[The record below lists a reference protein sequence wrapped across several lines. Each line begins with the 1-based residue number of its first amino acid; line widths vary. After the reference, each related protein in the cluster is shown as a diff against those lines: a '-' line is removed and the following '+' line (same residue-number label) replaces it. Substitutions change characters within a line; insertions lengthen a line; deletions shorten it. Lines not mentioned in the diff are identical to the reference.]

1 MVLNSRLKWV
11 GLVGLVLS
19 AISLFIHFLLA
30 RFTDD
35 GYIEYQSSIIVFSW
49 RPIFGNSNFPRNVM
63 CKYTYL
69 PRSML
74 SFRLLYSIVLSLCF
88 ETRPQCSYFLNR
100 VFSHFH
106 CCSSCFF
113 CCLVPEFLLLGCL
126 WDYDFVLVL
135 RNQDIN
141 VVLSSWVLS
150 SWIFLSALCL
160 LFSMDLFLSLFMEYN
175 SYPSRFHPVLALE
188 IDIVL

>member
-1 MVLNSRLKWV
+1 MKGEGKMVLNSRLKWV

-49 RPIFGNSNFPRNVM
+49 RPIFGNADFPRTVM

-74 SFRLLYSIVLSLCF
+74 SSFTPLSLCF
-88 ETRPQCSYFLNR
+88 ER
-100 VFSHFH
+100 VHSVHAF
-106 CCSSCFF
+106 
-113 CCLVPEFLLLGCL
+113 
-126 WDYDFVLVL
+126 
-135 RNQDIN
+135 
-141 VVLSSWVLS
+141 
-150 SWIFLSALCL
+150 
-160 LFSMDLFLSLFMEYN
+160 
-175 SYPSRFHPVLALE
+175 
-188 IDIVL
+188 

>member
-1 MVLNSRLKWV
+1 MKGEGKMVLNSRLKWV

-88 ETRPQCSYFLNR
+88 ETRP
-100 VFSHFH
+100 
-106 CCSSCFF
+106 
-113 CCLVPEFLLLGCL
+113 
-126 WDYDFVLVL
+126 
-135 RNQDIN
+135 
-141 VVLSSWVLS
+141 
-150 SWIFLSALCL
+150 
-160 LFSMDLFLSLFMEYN
+160 
-175 SYPSRFHPVLALE
+175 
-188 IDIVL
+188 